1 MATAKQEQL
10 YNEIVE
16 YYVYADRLITAID
29 VENARLSEDQFNI
42 VEEIVSKLEDCA
54 DKLAV
59 QYIEYVKSGESQTV
73 IDLVRNTLNDIS
85 AKIEECRNKTLM
97 LYQN

>member
-16 YYVYADRLITAID
+16 YYIYADRLISAI
-29 VENARLSEDQFNI
+29 ENEQHESADTQFSI
-42 VEEIVSKLEDCA
+42 VEDVVSKLEDCA
-54 DKLAV
+54 DKLAL
-59 QYIEYVKSGESQTV
+59 QYIDFVKKGESKEAITR
-73 IDLVRNTLNDIS
+73 VRSALNEIS

-97 LYQN
+97 LYQA